1 MSHPFERRFDCGDE
15 GQSEARPGEIRS
27 ARSVRIDC
35 GTRIEFSPTRTPGT
49 PSEALFVRGEGGSTD
64 VVGHGEPRDGG
75 GPREARAGG
84 DQGGEQPGQLA
95 AAEEVLPRAR
105 ALQPPQRLA
114 VPRVR
119 PATRFHTAAAAWSC
133 PLRRAPTRSP
143 RVHLAR
149 ERRANPARSSSRAST
164 VNPTPSV
171 ARLTTPR
178 ASPAPLPRRQPA
190 QSVRVQL
197 GGALPGVLRQ
207 GQGGGPE
214 RGGAPRSIRGR
225 RVRVRRTAR
234 STVAAVSERS
244 RRGCVSAS
252 LPRGQTNS
260 RQLGVVP
267 DSPSRACRRAR

>member
-49 PSEALFVRGEGGSTD
+49 PSAALFVRGEGGGTD

-75 GPREARAGG
+75 GPREARARG

-119 PATRFHTAAAAWSC
+119 PRDALPHRRRRLVVPAPSRAH
-133 PLRRAPTRSP
+133 PLTSRASRART
-143 RVHLAR
+143 AR
-149 ERRANPARSSSRAST
+149 EPGTFFVARLDRQPHPFGRSTDDAPRLPRPPSPTTARSIRPSTTGRRTTRSSS
-164 VNPTPSV
+164 
-171 ARLTTPR
+171 PR
-178 ASPAPLPRRQPA
+178 PRRRTRTRRRPSFDSRTSGA
-190 QSVRVQL
+190 GSADCSFDCRRCFRTISPWVRL
-197 GGALPGVLRQ
+197 GFPSS
-207 GQGGGPE
+207 
-214 RGGAPRSIRGR
+214 RSNEL
-225 RVRVRRTAR
+225 
-234 STVAAVSERS
+234 VSAWRRS
-244 RRGCVSAS
+244 R
-252 LPRGQTNS
+252 LPIS
-260 RQLGVVP
+260 
-267 DSPSRACRRAR
+267 SP